1 MPLVSSTLK
10 SFEKWRSPLFGAT
23 GNFNHQI
30 LPYGIL
36 QKRLYTMNFQKVKMY
51 KEKVSTKMS
60 KILTNYQKSYS
71 LSLKYIY
78 IHESALLVIEHKYIQ
93 LLI

>member
-1 MPLVSSTLK
+1 MIKLHLINADKLYHTGCTTSRGGYIREWIMLFVSSTLK

-36 QKRLYTMNFQKVKMY
+36 FLTF
-51 KEKVSTKMS
+51 VSTNVFY
-60 KILTNYQKSYS
+60 L
-71 LSLKYIY
+71 LSFKF
-78 IHESALLVIEHKYIQ
+78 SR
-93 LLI
+93 